1 MFIKRFYF
9 LSIILLFHSC
19 VFAQEEAYQF
29 MRLDLRHGLSHSQVN
44 CILRDSRGFMWFGT
58 MSGLNRYDGYDF
70 KVFKNDLRDST
81 SLSDNYVERIFE
93 LPGRKLWIAT
103 RNGNNI
109 YNAVTGKLS
118 RNDLQYLSQLSLPPG
133 NVYAVV
139 KDRQG
144 NYWFLY
150 QNNGGVYRYSPSTK
164 KIMPLQHNPDDS
176 SSIATNDVAALA
188 QDGNNNIWIV
198 HRNGIIEQLDKNT
211 YDVVQRNDQMKNI
224 TKNSIQNYTLFIDS
238 DNELWISV
246 LLAGNPGGAFYYRPT
261 NNHLSHFSKEKGAIR
276 LNTNIVTGI
285 TQDEDGM
292 VWIGTDHGGI
302 NIVNKKSQTV
312 RYLLND
318 AEDHTTISQN
328 SIYSVYKDSSG
339 IIWLGTYK
347 QGICYYNNSMAMF
360 SLFRHK
366 VSDANS
372 LPYEDVNR
380 FAEDAKGNLW
390 IGTNGGGLLYYDRRQ
405 NKFSVFRHNPSD
417 PNSLSNDVIVSL
429 LVDHRQNL
437 WIGTYFG
444 GLNYYDGK
452 KFRQFRHNA
461 TDTNSISDNSIWE
474 IFEDS
479 DKNLWIGTLSGG
491 LNRYDREKNIFHHY
505 RVEDGRSLHSNYISA
520 IIEDT
525 DHNIWIGTS
534 NGIDVLNK
542 KNGSFRYLGRDDSD
556 SNSLSNNNVITLL
569 QDSRGLIWAG
579 TREGLNLLDK
589 SNNTFTV
596 FRKEDGLADN
606 TILTLLEDNKGNLW
620 AGTPNGLSNIAVKNI
635 SGKVTIQV
643 ENYDESNGLQ
653 GREFNDKAAFKT
665 KEGEL
670 IFGGPYGFNLFNPD
684 KFLLHKTLPRIMLTD
699 FLLFNRVV
707 RVGEK
712 INRHVVLTKAFT
724 ETESITLRYNQNVF
738 SIGFSA
744 PGSILSLKDKFL
756 YRLEGFNKEWLS
768 TDGKQRTI
776 TYTNLD
782 PGEYIFRVKAEGDF
796 APADNEGTALRIT
809 ILSPFWKTWP
819 AFLLYIAVVA
829 GILLLGRRLIIQR
842 AKMRFQFDH
851 QKKEAQRIHELDMLK
866 LKFFTNVSHE
876 FRTPLSLIITPVEK
890 MMKQSEDEGQRK
902 HFQLIYR
909 NAKRLLALV
918 NQLLD
923 FRKLEMREL
932 RLYPSLG
939 DIVSFI
945 KELTFSFTDLAER
958 KNINYTFF
966 SSAGSLEML
975 FDPDK
980 IERIMFNLLSN
991 AFKFTSEHGTI
1002 SVSMAAKE
1010 SGDAGRH
1017 IEIVVKDSGIGIP
1030 EGEQDKIFERF
1041 FQHEVPDNIL
1051 NQGSGIGLAITREF
1065 VRLHGGNIR
1074 VKSKSGEGTE
1084 FTVNL
1089 PMKSQSIITD
1099 GDGIAEAGIVMHT
1112 ANDTAGDEI
1121 QQKSSRKG
1129 ESVLIVDDNDD
1140 IRFYIKDN
1148 LRASYI
1154 VYEAMDGKEGWKKAQ
1169 EFQPDIIISDIMMPG
1184 MNGMDLCYK
1193 IKNDVRT
1200 SHIPVILLTA
1210 RSAEEQ
1216 KLEGFETGAND
1227 YITKPFSFEMLQSR
1241 IKSLLAHQENL
1252 RRLFQK
1258 QIEIEPK
1265 AISVT
1270 PVDENFIR
1278 QAVEEVEKNIA
1289 ESEFSVEDLSK
1300 ALFMSR
1306 VALYKKLL
1314 SLTGKAPLDFIRV
1327 IRMKRAA
1334 QLLSKTQMAI
1344 SEVAYEVGFS
1354 NPKYFTKFFKKEFN
1368 MLPSEY
1374 IAANRGKQSK
1384 MGERKDQ

>member
-1 MFIKRFYF
+1 MCIKRFYF
-9 LSIILLFHSC
+9 LGLMLLFHAC
-19 VFAQEEAYQF
+19 VFAQGEAYQF

-44 CILRDSRGFMWFGT
+44 CILKDSRGFMWFGT

-70 KVFKNDLRDST
+70 KVFKNDLRDSA
-81 SLSDNYVERIFE
+81 SLSDNYVERIFD
-93 LPGRKLWIAT
+93 LPGGKLWIAT

-109 YNAVTGKLS
+109 YDPVTDHLS
-118 RNDLQYLSQLSLPPG
+118 RNDLGYLSQLSLPPG
-133 NVYAVV
+133 NIYSVV

-144 NYWFLY
+144 NYWFVY
-150 QNNGGVYRYSPSTK
+150 QNNAGVYRYSPATK
-164 KIMPLQHNPDDS
+164 KIMPLQHDPDDS
-176 SSIATNDVAALA
+176 LSIATNDVAALA
-188 QDGNNNIWIV
+188 QDAHDNIWIV
-198 HRNGIIEQLDKNT
+198 HRNGIIEKLDATT
-211 YDVVQRNDQMKNI
+211 YRVIQRTSQIKNI
-224 TKNSIQNYTLFIDS
+224 TKGSIQHYALFIDS
-238 DNELWISV
+238 DNELWVSV
-246 LLAGNPGGAFYYRPT
+246 LLSGNPGGVFYYQPAVDQ
-261 NNHLSHFSKEKGAIR
+261 LSHFSKERGAIR
-276 LNTNIVTGI
+276 LNTNIITGI
-285 TQDEDGM
+285 TQDQDGIL
-292 VWIGTDHGGI
+292 WIGTDHGGV
-302 NIVNKKSQTV
+302 NLVNKKNKTV
-312 RYLLND
+312 RYLLSD

-328 SIYSVYKDSSG
+328 SIYSVYKDSG
-339 IIWLGTYK
+339 NIIWLGTYK

-390 IGTNGGGLLYYDRRQ
+390 IGTNGGGLVYYDRLQ

-429 LVDHRQNL
+429 FVDHEQKL

-444 GLNYYDGK
+444 GLNCYDGK
-452 KFRQFRHNA
+452 KFTQFRHNPA
-461 TDTNSISDNSIWE
+461 DTNSISDNSIWE

-479 DKNLWIGTLSGG
+479 DNDLWIGTLSGG
-491 LNRYDREKNIFHHY
+491 LNRYNREKQTFHHY

-520 IIEDT
+520 IIEDKAQ
-525 DHNIWIGTS
+525 NIWIGTS
-534 NGIDVLNK
+534 NGIDVFDK
-542 KNGSFRYLGRDDSD
+542 KNKRFRYLGHDDGD
-556 SNSLSNNNVITLL
+556 SSSLSNNNVITLL
-569 QDSRGLIWAG
+569 LDSRQMLWVG

-589 SNNTFTV
+589 TNNTFTV

-620 AGTPNGLSNIAVKNI
+620 VGTPNGLSNVVVKNI
-635 SGKVTIQV
+635 SGRVTIQV

-665 KEGEL
+665 RTGEL

-684 KFLLHKTLPRIMLTD
+684 KFLMHKTIPRIALTE
-699 FLLFNRVV
+699 FLLFNKAVK
-707 RVGEK
+707 VGEK
-712 INRHVVLTKAFT
+712 IRGHVVLNKSFT
-724 ETESITLRYNQNVF
+724 ETEAITLRYDQNVF
-738 SIGFSA
+738 SIGFTALGSA
-744 PGSILSLKDKFL
+744 QSLKDKFM
-756 YRLEGFNKEWLS
+756 YTLERFNNGWLS
-768 TDGKQRTI
+768 TDGRQRTI

-782 PGEYIFRVKAEGDF
+782 PGEYIFRVKADGDF
-796 APADNEGTALRIT
+796 GETDNEGIALRIT
-809 ILSPFWKTWP
+809 ILPPFWKTWP
-819 AFLLYIAVVA
+819 AFLLYTVFAA
-829 GILLLGRRLIIQR
+829 GILLLARRLIIQR

-876 FRTPLSLIITPVEK
+876 FRTPLSLIIAPVEK
-890 MMKQSEDEGQRK
+890 MMKQTEDEGQKK

-923 FRKLEMREL
+923 FRKLEMHEL

-939 DIVSFI
+939 DIVGFV
-945 KELTFSFTDLAER
+945 KELTFSFNDLAEK
-958 KNINYTFF
+958 KNISYTFC
-966 SSAGSLEML
+966 SSAESLEML

-991 AFKFTSEHGTI
+991 AFKFTSEKGSIHVDIT
-1002 SVSMAAKE
+1002 VREAA
-1010 SGDAGRH
+1010 DAGSC
-1017 IEIVVKDSGIGIP
+1017 IDIMVTDSGIGIP
-1030 EGEQDKIFERF
+1030 EEEQDKIFERF
-1041 FQHEVPDNIL
+1041 FQHEVPGNIL
-1051 NQGSGIGLAITREF
+1051 NQGSGIGLAISREF
-1065 VRLHGGNIR
+1065 ARLHGGSIH
-1074 VKSKSGEGTE
+1074 VKSKAGEGTG
-1084 FTVNL
+1084 FTVSL
-1089 PMKSQSIITD
+1089 PVKLRPAVA
-1099 GDGIAEAGIVMHT
+1099 AEETTAETAIVMHT
-1112 ANDTAGDEI
+1112 AHDTITEEMPY
-1121 QQKSSRKG
+1121 KSSRKK
-1129 ESVLIVDDNDD
+1129 ESVLVVDDNDD

-1148 LRASYI
+1148 LRANYT
-1154 VYEAMDGKEGWKKAQ
+1154 VYEAMDGKEGWKKAR
-1169 EFQPDIIISDIMMPG
+1169 EFQPDIVISDIMMPG
-1184 MNGMDLCYK
+1184 MSGLELCHK
-1193 IKNDVRT
+1193 IKNDTRT

-1210 RSAEEQ
+1210 RTAEEQ

-1241 IKSLLAHQENL
+1241 IKSLLTHQETL

-1258 QIEIEPK
+1258 QIEIEPG

-1314 SLTGKAPLDFIRV
+1314 SLTGKAPLDFIRA

-1334 QLLSKTQMAI
+1334 QLLGKTQMTVA
-1344 SEVAYEVGFS
+1344 EVAYEVGFS
-1354 NPKYFTKFFKKEFN
+1354 NPKYFTRFFKKEFN

-1374 IAANRGKQSK
+1374 ITANRGKQAK
-1384 MGERKDQ
+1384 K